1 VGDGQGLGGECV
13 DDQFPP
19 EGLPLVAGVVV
30 QPGDGREW
38 DRRKPVGDSSQMVV
52 LAERH
57 QDVSTSVAVS
67 LQASDARLET
77 LVAEAARP
85 GDDEEVVVGASLD
98 RGAYLAGHFL
108 CGHEMFDADVVMQTF
123 GSDLVFVFHSD
134 GTGGLKQCGGSG
146 GVHCVA
152 KSHTTIDDPGRAI
165 NPLILTGQAHGSIVQ
180 GIGQAIIE
188 NGYYDPDSGQLIAGS
203 FMDYGLLRA
212 DEVPNFNTGLHE
224 VPTANNP
231 LGVKGGGEG
240 ATVSATAA
248 FINAVCDALRDYGV
262 RDIEMPATPER
273 LWQAMRK
280 SAGSGQA
287 A

>member
-1 VGDGQGLGGECV
+1 MLEAAEGDIEIKDGEVMVKGTDKKLLWHEICLGAYTAHNLPEDMESGLKEGAFYDPSNFAYSNGGHVVEIEIDTETGVIELQRYHVV
-13 DDQFPP
+13 DDI
-19 EGLPLVAGVVV
+19 
-30 QPGDGREW
+30 
-38 DRRKPVGDSSQMVV
+38 
-52 LAERH
+52 
-57 QDVSTSVAVS
+57 
-67 LQASDARLET
+67 
-77 LVAEAARP
+77 
-85 GDDEEVVVGASLD
+85 
-98 RGAYLAGHFL
+98 
-108 CGHEMFDADVVMQTF
+108 
-123 GSDLVFVFHSD
+123 
-134 GTGGLKQCGGSG
+134 GTVINPMIVHAQIHGGL
-146 GVHCVA
+146 A
-152 KSHTTIDDPGRAI
+152 
-165 NPLILTGQAHGSIVQ
+165 Q